1 MAEGR
6 QMSIVEKLT
15 SRVTRAEQVR
25 ASEANGADPVAVYA
39 AEATKDAVLASILP
53 GQQLRSI
60 RLDLISPAPD
70 GQARQEF
77 DEERLRALADS
88 LRRSGVREPIIV
100 TPHGAEPGHFQ
111 IVAGERRWR
120 AAQLA
125 GLEEIPCII
134 DPKLV
139 DRPTKLLAQA
149 EENLHRENLNAV
161 EEADVLAQLM
171 GARDLDVR
179 EAGELIGR
187 SYAQARRLYRIHMA
201 VEPIKKA
208 LIRGELDARG
218 AIEVDRVFNALEKA
232 VGNEEALKRVDKLLE
247 RIVREKWPIRRIE
260 QHAKKVAGGDDEESA
275 VATSSGLSDEAVT
288 AAPATGNPER
298 GYDAR
303 RSGAGRRAG
312 GSRRDRGGARHAAS
326 AVHARARARRHR
338 GSSDPAWARHAGGAR
353 AAHRRARGAADAG
366 QARVEGARKVRSSHA
381 GR

>member
-15 SRVTRAEQVR
+15 SRITRAEQVR
-25 ASEANGADPVAVYA
+25 ASEASGADPVAVYA

-53 GQQLRSI
+53 GQQLRSV

-70 GQARQEF
+70 GQARQQF

-232 VGNEEALKRVDKLLE
+232 VGNEEALKRVEKLLE

-275 VATSSGLSDEAVT
+275 VATSSGPSGEGAT
-288 AAPATGNPER
+288 AAPATGS
-298 GYDAR
+298 
-303 RSGAGRRAG
+303 RS
-312 GSRRDRGGARHAAS
+312 
-326 AVHARARARRHR
+326 
-338 GSSDPAWARHAGGAR
+338 
-353 AAHRRARGAADAG
+353 ADATPDEAAKVG
-366 QARVEGARKVRSSHA
+366 PQEEVPDIEVLPDVPPPLFTREHGRVVIEEARIQRGLVTPEEREQLIAVLEELLMRVR
-381 GR
+381 RM

>member
-15 SRVTRAEQVR
+15 SRITRAEQVR

-53 GQQLRSI
+53 GQQLRSV

-70 GQARQEF
+70 GQARQQF
-77 DEERLRALADS
+77 DEERLGALADS

-232 VGNEEALKRVDKLLE
+232 VGNGEALKRVEKLLE
-247 RIVREKWPIRRIE
+247 RIVLEKWPIRRIE
-260 QHAKKVAGGDDEESA
+260 QHAKKVAGGEDEESSA
-275 VATSSGLSDEAVT
+275 SSGLSGEAVT
-288 AAPATGNPER
+288 AAPAAVGNRSADTTPDEAAKVVAQEVVAEIEVLPDTPPPLFTREHGRVVIEEARIQRGLVTPDER
-298 GYDAR
+298 EQLIAVLEELLMRVR
-303 RSGAGRRAG
+303 R
-312 GSRRDRGGARHAAS
+312 
-326 AVHARARARRHR
+326 V
-338 GSSDPAWARHAGGAR
+338 
-353 AAHRRARGAADAG
+353 
-366 QARVEGARKVRSSHA
+366 
-381 GR
+381 

>member
-15 SRVTRAEQVR
+15 SRITRAEQVR

-53 GQQLRSI
+53 GQQLRSV

-70 GQARQEF
+70 GQARQQF

-232 VGNEEALKRVDKLLE
+232 VGNEEALKRVEKLLE

-275 VATSSGLSDEAVT
+275 VATSSGLSGEAVT
-288 AAPATGNPER
+288 AAPATVNRSAETTPDEAAPVVAQEVVAEMEVVPDTPPRLFTREHGRVVVEEARIQRGLVTPEER
-298 GYDAR
+298 EQLIAVLEELLMRVR
-303 RSGAGRRAG
+303 R
-312 GSRRDRGGARHAAS
+312 
-326 AVHARARARRHR
+326 V
-338 GSSDPAWARHAGGAR
+338 
-353 AAHRRARGAADAG
+353 
-366 QARVEGARKVRSSHA
+366 
-381 GR
+381 